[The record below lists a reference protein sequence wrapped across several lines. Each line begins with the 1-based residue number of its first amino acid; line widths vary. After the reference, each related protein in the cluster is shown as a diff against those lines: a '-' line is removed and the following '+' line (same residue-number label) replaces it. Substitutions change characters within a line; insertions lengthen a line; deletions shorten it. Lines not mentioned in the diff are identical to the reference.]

1 MADDLRTI
9 ALRLAETA
17 AELAAALPGSEH
29 AVKALDLPGDADAG
43 CAVFKAVEESRY
55 TLGLAYP
62 ALKPD
67 VGKAMDGFRDFAGPE
82 VVEKA
87 AWGYARDHRQI
98 GLMHADGT
106 EGAGEVVESYI
117 YRGPDWCMK
126 GVDGTDVTVVAGDWL
141 LGVQWS
147 PDAWTAIKSGEV
159 KGYSFHGKAR
169 RSLPTEG
176 RLAELRG

>member
-9 ALRLAETA
+9 ALRLADTA
-17 AELAAALPGSEH
+17 AELAAALPGAAH
-29 AVKALDLPGDADAG
+29 AVKAIDVPDGVDAG
-43 CAVFKAVEESRY
+43 CAVFKALDEKRY

-62 ALKPD
+62 AMKAD

-87 AWGYARDHRQI
+87 AWGYAKDHRQI

-117 YRGPDWCMK
+117 YRGPDWTMK
-126 GVDGTDVTVVAGDWL
+126 GLGDADVTVVAGDWL

-147 PDAWTAIKSGEV
+147 PDAWAAIKSGEV
-159 KGYSFHGKAR
+159 QGLSFHGSAR
-169 RSLPTEG
+169 RSLPDAG
-176 RLAELRG
+176 RLAELRD